1 MKPKKRV
8 LKSGK
13 VRWDARYRDHHGK
26 EHQKSFSREKD
37 AKQWVQ
43 DELRKIR
50 KGEWVD
56 PEAGKITVRELMELH
71 RDRAERPNT
80 KSVRNTISRG
90 LGPLGEIPIKD
101 VQQIDIQS
109 WVDALKNGRE
119 WANGKPLKDSTID
132 MYISVMHGAFSY
144 AVTAG
149 MISESPMKNF
159 KTGRRVKKVQRAE
172 IPTSADIDALVKEAR
187 IVDAHRRDN
196 RQLAR
201 IIRIAADTGL
211 RSGEICGLRRQDLDF
226 ERKEIH
232 VVTQTDRVTGELG
245 PLKTV
250 NSSRV
255 VPMTEVAERELKLQ
269 IQGGPDRQDGMLF
282 ESTRGGLLTSAHVG
296 KQFRTVAKH
305 AGLPYTF
312 HSLRHYYVTRLLD
325 SGVPVHVVA
334 SLVGHST
341 ISITDIYSHVTGR
354 AIVNVRGI
362 LSSAG

>member
-26 EHQKSFSREKD
+26 EHQKSFAREKD

-56 PEAGKITVRELMELH
+56 PKAGKITVRELMEQH

-90 LGPLGEIPIKD
+90 LGPLGEIPIRD
-101 VQQIDIQS
+101 VQQIDIQN
-109 WVDALKNGRE
+109 WVDSLRNGRE
-119 WANGKPLKDSTID
+119 WHNGKPLKESTID
-132 MYISVMHGAFSY
+132 MYISVMHGAFRY

-149 MISESPMKNF
+149 MISVSPMKSF
-159 KTGRRVKKVQRAE
+159 KTGRQVNKVQRAD
-172 IPTSADIDALVKEAR
+172 IPTSADIDTLIKEAHV
-187 IVDAHRRDN
+187 VDPYRRDN

-201 IIRIAADTGL
+201 IIRLAADTGL
-211 RSGEICGLRRQDLDF
+211 RSGEICGLSLRDLDF
-226 ERKEIH
+226 VRKEIH
-232 VVTQTDRVTGELG
+232 VVNQTDRVTGETG
-245 PLKTV
+245 PLKTI

-255 VPMTEVAERELKLQ
+255 VPMTEVAERELKRQ
-269 IQGGPDRQDGMLF
+269 IEDGPGRQDGMLF
-282 ESTRGGLLTSAHVG
+282 ENTRGGLLTSAHVG
-296 KQFRTVAKH
+296 RQFKTVAKH

-312 HSLRHYYVTRLLD
+312 HSLRHFYVTRLLD
-325 SGVPVHVVA
+325 AGVPVHVVA

-341 ISITDIYSHVTGR
+341 ISITDIYSHVTGK

-362 LSSAG
+362 LSGAG